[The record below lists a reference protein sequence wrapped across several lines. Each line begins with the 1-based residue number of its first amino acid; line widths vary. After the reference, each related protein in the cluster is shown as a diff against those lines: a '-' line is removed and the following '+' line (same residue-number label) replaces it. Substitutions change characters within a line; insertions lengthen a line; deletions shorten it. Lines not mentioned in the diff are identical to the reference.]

1 LNAPCN
7 PSDIAIHP
15 RSPWEFVPA
24 SARKVSVS
32 FSACRSG
39 DAWAVY
45 QDTRWKDSEGWD
57 GDCTRLVSGLTEALA
72 RDVVAELSGEAGFR
86 ASQYPPRMRGYLA
99 ATSTQ
104 RQSER

>member
-1 LNAPCN
+1 MPADGHYPTTHEADL
-7 PSDIAIHP
+7 AIHP

-45 QDTRWKDSEGWD
+45 QDTRWKDSDGWD
-57 GDCTRLVSGLTEALA
+57 GDCTRLASGLTEAGA
-72 RDVVAELSGEAGFR
+72 RRIAAELNGEA
-86 ASQYPPRMRGYLA
+86 AEQVA
-99 ATSTQ
+99 AQ
-104 RQSER
+104 AQLVAA